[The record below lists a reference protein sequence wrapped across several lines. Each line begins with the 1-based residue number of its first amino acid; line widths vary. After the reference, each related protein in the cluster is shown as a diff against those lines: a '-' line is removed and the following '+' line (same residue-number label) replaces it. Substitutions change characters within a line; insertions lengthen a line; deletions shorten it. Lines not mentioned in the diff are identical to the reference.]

1 MDCIKFYQLQTF
13 NYEKMI
19 TGLGGRFAVIN
30 FDRLLNSQTNEWW
43 QSCWCG
49 QRGCQDWCDSATFL
63 TCCLLR
69 RRCCQCL

>member
-30 FDRLLNSQTNEWW
+30 FDRLLNSQTNE
-43 QSCWCG
+43 
-49 QRGCQDWCDSATFL
+49 
-63 TCCLLR
+63 
-69 RRCCQCL
+69 